1 MMASSTTKRYFCDH
15 CEQELSKTSY
25 FKHKRLF
32 YDRTSERWQKER
44 VHYND
49 SSEDFKEFEFQV
61 TEPFQPERC
70 DASSKNESHGEFN
83 TPPLKTYPL

>member
-1 MMASSTTKRYFCDH
+1 MASSTTKRYFCDH

-32 YDRTSERWQKER
+32 YDRTSESWQKER

-49 SSEDFKEFEFQV
+49 SSEDFKEFEFQE

-70 DASSKNESHGEFN
+70 DASEFSI
-83 TPPLKTYPL
+83 PLLKT